1 MAPPV
6 KGELSDAEK
15 ELYKAIQAGDVSEA
29 RTLLNRVRI
38 DCLDEHGMTPLQHA
52 AYRGNYDL
60 CKLFLECGADV
71 NSRFHDSG
79 YTALMFAGLAGR
91 ADVVSLLLEHGASTT
106 AVNSV
111 GRTAAQ
117 MAAFVSNH
125 DVVAIINNFLPREE
139 LEYYARPQGLDKEPK
154 LPATLVSPLYQLIVR
169 TNIHPVYV
177 ALYLQEKR
185 ELLDQSTK
193 VERVLNLLC
202 EKQMKA
208 PEPNEM
214 LALKFHHLAFLLR
227 TCCKFLRDRAAP
239 ATGGSDSAE
248 GKAAKKTSGLLEPL
262 VKTWLRGRDEDDFP
276 VLLEK
281 LLRQSVREF
290 PYHECTILQQLV
302 HTLSGVEVGN
312 EPSAIS
318 ILDEAVR
325 GQKGCD
331 QGASCTTCG
340 EPQADKRCSAC
351 KSVQYC
357 GATCQK
363 LHWFTH
369 KRHCARLAAEHQKA
383 LAEKAA
389 QEECEQRAKEEETS
403 TTTEQATEKSSKEPA
418 DNDSAETQPA
428 SNCAS
433 AVPIKTT

>member
-1 MAPPV
+1 MAPPA
-6 KGELSDAEK
+6 KGELTDAEK
-15 ELYKAIQAGDVSEA
+15 DLYKAIQAGDIAEA
-29 RTLLNRVRI
+29 RTLVNRVRI

-52 AYRGNYDL
+52 AYRGNHDL

-71 NSRFHDSG
+71 NSHYHDSG

-106 AVNSV
+106 AVNSL

-139 LEYYARPQGLDKEPK
+139 LEYYARPQGLEKEPK
-154 LPATLVSPLYQLIVR
+154 LPASLVAPLYQLIVQ
-169 TNIHPVYV
+169 TNIHPVRV
-177 ALYLQEKR
+177 ALYLQQKR
-185 ELLDQSTK
+185 ELLDQSSK

-202 EKQMKA
+202 EKQMKTTSA
-208 PEPNEM
+208 EPNEM
-214 LALKFHHLAFLLR
+214 LALKFHHLAFLIR
-227 TCCKFLRDRAAP
+227 TCSKFVRDRAA
-239 ATGGSDSAE
+239 GGSNAE
-248 GKAAKKTSGLLEPL
+248 GDDKANKKASSGLLEPL
-262 VKTWLRGRDEDDFP
+262 IKTWLRGRDEDDFP
-276 VLLEK
+276 VVLEK

-290 PYHECTILQQLV
+290 PYHECSILQQLV

-318 ILDEAVR
+318 ILAEAVR
-325 GQKGCD
+325 GQKGFD
-331 QGASCTTCG
+331 QGASCTACG

-357 GATCQK
+357 GAPCQK

-369 KRHCARLAAEHQKA
+369 KRHCARLAEEYKKA
-383 LAEKAA
+383 LAEKEA
-389 QEECEQRAKEEETS
+389 QEKES
-403 TTTEQATEKSSKEPA
+403 TTAEQTTEESSNGCPDES
-418 DNDSAETQPA
+418 NGTQ
-428 SNCAS
+428 STSECAS
-433 AVPIKTT
+433 ATPIETA

>member
-1 MAPPV
+1 MAPPA

-15 ELYKAIQAGDVSEA
+15 ELYKAIQTGDVSEA

-60 CKLFLECGADV
+60 CKLFLECGADP
-71 NSRFHDSG
+71 NSHYHDSG

-91 ADVVSLLLEHGASTT
+91 ADAVSLLLEHGASTT
-106 AVNSV
+106 AVNSL

-139 LEYYARPQGLDKEPK
+139 IEYYARPQGLEKEAR
-154 LPATLVSPLYQLIVR
+154 LPAPLVGPLYQLVVR
-169 TNIHPVYV
+169 TNIHPVRV
-177 ALYLQEKR
+177 ALWLQEKR
-185 ELLDQSTK
+185 ELLDQSAK
-193 VERVLNLLC
+193 VERVLALLC
-202 EKQMKA
+202 EKQMKEA
-208 PEPNEM
+208 ANEM
-214 LALKFHHLAFLLR
+214 LALKCHHLAFILR
-227 TCCKFLRDRAAP
+227 SCCKFLRDHPAP
-239 ATGGSDSAE
+239 ADGG
-248 GKAAKKTSGLLEPL
+248 GKAKGLLEPL
-262 VKTWLRGRDEDDFP
+262 IKTWLRGRDEDDFP

-302 HTLSGVEVGN
+302 HTLAGVEVGN
-312 EPSAIS
+312 EPSAVS
-318 ILDEAVR
+318 ILAEAVR
-325 GQKGCD
+325 GQKGYD
-331 QGASCTTCG
+331 QGASCTACG
-340 EPQADKRCSAC
+340 EPEADKRCSAC

-357 GATCQK
+357 GQACQK

-369 KRHCARLAAEHQKA
+369 KRHCARLAAEHQQKV

-389 QEECEQRAKEEETS
+389 QEESEKRAAAEKEQAAAAEEKQTTAEET
-403 TTTEQATEKSSKEPA
+403 AVKE
-418 DNDSAETQPA
+418 
-428 SNCAS
+428 AS
-433 AVPIKTT
+433 ADGAANAPLPSDCATATPIKTT

>member
-1 MAPPV
+1 MAPPAI
-6 KGELSDAEK
+6 GELTDAEK

-29 RTLLNRVRI
+29 RTLVNRVRI

-52 AYRGNYDL
+52 AYRGNFDL

-71 NSRFHDSG
+71 NSHYHDSG

-106 AVNSV
+106 TVNSL

-125 DVVAIINNFLPREE
+125 DAVAIINNFLPRED
-139 LEYYARPQGLDKEPK
+139 LEYYARPQGLEKEPK
-154 LPATLVSPLYQLIVR
+154 LPASLVAPLYQLVVR
-169 TNIHPVYV
+169 TNIHPVRV

-185 ELLDQSTK
+185 ELLDQSAK

-202 EKQMKA
+202 EKQMKTTTA
-208 PEPNEM
+208 EPNEM
-214 LALKFHHLAFLLR
+214 LALKFHHLAFLIR
-227 TCCKFLRDRAAP
+227 TCSKFVRDRAA
-239 ATGGSDSAE
+239 AANGNAE
-248 GKAAKKTSGLLEPL
+248 GGGGKANKASSGLLEPL
-262 VKTWLRGRDEDDFP
+262 IKTWLRGRDEDDFP

-318 ILDEAVR
+318 ILAEAVR
-325 GQKGCD
+325 GQKGYD
-331 QGASCTTCG
+331 QGASCTACG
-340 EPQADKRCSAC
+340 EPLADKRCSAC

-357 GATCQK
+357 GAPCQK
-363 LHWFTH
+363 LHWSTH
-369 KRHCARLAAEHQKA
+369 KRHCARLAEEYKRA
-383 LAEKAA
+383 LAEKVA
-389 QEECEQRAKEEETS
+389 QEEKDKASTTEGETTEESSNAHPDESTS
-403 TTTEQATEKSSKEPA
+403 TQSTSECSSAT
-418 DNDSAETQPA
+418 
-428 SNCAS
+428 
-433 AVPIKTT
+433 PIKTA

>member
-1 MAPPV
+1 MAPPT
-6 KGELSDAEK
+6 KGELTDAEK
-15 ELYKAIQAGDVSEA
+15 DLYKAIQAGDVAEA
-29 RTLLNRVRI
+29 RTLVNRVRI

-52 AYRGNYDL
+52 AYRGNHDL

-71 NSRFHDSG
+71 NSHYHDSG

-106 AVNSV
+106 VVNSL

-139 LEYYARPQGLDKEPK
+139 LEYYARPQGLEKEPK
-154 LPATLVSPLYQLIVR
+154 LPASLVAPLYQLIVR
-169 TNIHPVYV
+169 TNIHPVRV

-185 ELLDQSTK
+185 ELLDQSSK
-193 VERVLNLLC
+193 VERVLSLLC
-202 EKQMKA
+202 ERQMKTTTA
-208 PEPNEM
+208 EPNEM
-214 LALKFHHLAFLLR
+214 LALKFHHLAFLIR
-227 TCCKFLRDRAAP
+227 TCSKFVRDRAA
-239 ATGGSDSAE
+239 GGSNAE
-248 GKAAKKTSGLLEPL
+248 GDDKAGKKAPSGLLEPL
-262 VKTWLRGRDEDDFP
+262 IKTWLRGRDEDDFP
-276 VLLEK
+276 VVLEK

-290 PYHECTILQQLV
+290 PYHECSILQQLV

-318 ILDEAVR
+318 ILAEAVR
-325 GQKGCD
+325 GQKGFD
-331 QGASCTTCG
+331 QGASCTACG

-357 GATCQK
+357 GAPCQK

-369 KRHCARLAAEHQKA
+369 KRHCARLAEEYKKA
-383 LAEKAA
+383 LAQKEA
-389 QEECEQRAKEEETS
+389 QEKES
-403 TTTEQATEKSSKEPA
+403 TTEEQTTEESSNGCPDES
-418 DNDSAETQPA
+418 DNTQ
-428 SNCAS
+428 STSECAS
-433 AVPIKTT
+433 GTPIETA

>member
-1 MAPPV
+1 MAPPA

-15 ELYKAIQAGDVSEA
+15 ELYKAIQTGEVSEA

-60 CKLFLECGADV
+60 CKLFLECGADP
-71 NSRFHDSG
+71 NSHYHDSG

-139 LEYYARPQGLDKEPK
+139 IEYYARPHGLDKEAK
-154 LPATLVSPLYQLIVR
+154 LPAPLVGPLYQLVVR
-169 TNIHPVYV
+169 TNIHPVRV
-177 ALYLQEKR
+177 ALWLQEKR
-185 ELLDQSTK
+185 ELLDQSAK
-193 VERVLNLLC
+193 VERVLSLLC
-202 EKQMKA
+202 EKQMKEA
-208 PEPNEM
+208 ANEM
-214 LALKFHHLAFLLR
+214 LALKCHHLAFLLR
-227 TCCKFLRDRAAP
+227 SCAKFVREHPPAP
-239 ATGGSDSAE
+239 APE
-248 GKAAKKTSGLLEPL
+248 GKKGAGLLEPL
-262 VKTWLRGRDEDDFP
+262 IKTWLRGRDEDDFP

-302 HTLSGVEVGN
+302 HTLAGVEVGN

-318 ILDEAVR
+318 ILAEAVR
-325 GQKGCD
+325 GQKGYD
-331 QGASCTTCG
+331 QGASCTACG

-357 GATCQK
+357 GPACQK

-369 KRHCARLAAEHQKA
+369 KRHCARLAAEHQEKV

-389 QEECEQRAKEEETS
+389 QEESEKHAAAEK
-403 TTTEQATEKSSKEPA
+403 EQATPTGEEKQTTEDSAAKEPA
-418 DNDSAETQPA
+418 ADGA
-428 SNCAS
+428 SNAP
-433 AVPIKTT
+433 ATATPIKTT

>member
-1 MAPPV
+1 
-6 KGELSDAEK
+6 
-15 ELYKAIQAGDVSEA
+15 
-29 RTLLNRVRI
+29 
-38 DCLDEHGMTPLQHA
+38 MTPLQHA

-60 CKLFLECGADV
+60 CKMFLECGADP
-71 NSRFHDSG
+71 NSHYHDSG

-106 AVNSV
+106 AVNSL

-154 LPATLVSPLYQLIVR
+154 LPASLVGPLYQLIVR
-169 TNIHPVYV
+169 TNIHPVRV
-177 ALYLQEKR
+177 ALWLQEKR
-185 ELLDQSTK
+185 ELLDQSAK
-193 VERVLNLLC
+193 VERVLGLLC
-202 EKQMKA
+202 EKQMKDA
-208 PEPNEM
+208 TNEM
-214 LALKFHHLAFLLR
+214 LALKFHHLAFLIR
-227 TCCKFLRDRAAP
+227 NCCKFLRDHPAP
-239 ATGGSDSAE
+239 AAADEGG
-248 GKAAKKTSGLLEPL
+248 GKAKSAGLLEPL
-262 VKTWLRGRDEDDFP
+262 IKTWLRGREEDDFP

-302 HTLSGVEVGN
+302 HTLAGVEVGN
-312 EPSAIS
+312 EPSAVS
-318 ILDEAVR
+318 ILAEAVR
-325 GQKGCD
+325 GQKGYD
-331 QGASCTTCG
+331 QGASCTACG

-357 GATCQK
+357 GPACQK

-369 KRHCARLAAEHQKA
+369 KRHCARLAAEHREKA

-389 QEECEQRAKEEETS
+389 QEESEQRAAEKEQATTNTEEAEQT
-403 TTTEQATEKSSKEPA
+403 TTTEDAAKEH
-418 DNDSAETQPA
+418 AEGA
-428 SNCAS
+428 SNAPLPSDCAS
-433 AVPIKTT
+433 ATPIKTT

>member
-1 MAPPV
+1 MAPPA
-6 KGELSDAEK
+6 KELTDAEK

-29 RTLLNRVRI
+29 RTLVNRVRI

-71 NSRFHDSG
+71 NSHYHDSG

-106 AVNSV
+106 TVNSL

-139 LEYYARPQGLDKEPK
+139 LEYYARPQGLEKEPK

-169 TNIHPVYV
+169 TNIHPVRV
-177 ALYLQEKR
+177 ALYLQQKR
-185 ELLDQSTK
+185 ELIDQSAK
-193 VERVLNLLC
+193 VERVLSLLC
-202 EKQMKA
+202 EKQMKTTSA
-208 PEPNEM
+208 EPNEM
-214 LALKFHHLAFLLR
+214 LALKFHHLAFLIR
-227 TCCKFLRDRAAP
+227 TCSKFVRDRAP
-239 ATGGSDSAE
+239 TSGGNAE
-248 GKAAKKTSGLLEPL
+248 GAGKGNKTAGLLEPL
-262 VKTWLRGRDEDDFP
+262 IKTWLRGRDEDDFP

-318 ILDEAVR
+318 ILAEAVR
-325 GQKGCD
+325 GQKGYD
-331 QGASCTTCG
+331 QGASCTACG

-357 GATCQK
+357 GAPCQK

-369 KRHCARLAAEHQKA
+369 KRHCARLAEEYQRA

-389 QEECEQRAKEEETS
+389 EEEKEQRAKEEQTS
-403 TTTEQATEKSSKEPA
+403 TSGQTTTEASSNGCPDEST
-418 DNDSAETQPA
+418 NTQ
-428 SNCAS
+428 STSECAS
-433 AVPIKTT
+433 ATPIKTA

>member
-1 MAPPV
+1 MAPPA
-6 KGELSDAEK
+6 KGELTDAEK
-15 ELYKAIQAGDVSEA
+15 DLYKAIQAGDVAEA
-29 RTLLNRVRI
+29 RTLVNRVRI

-52 AYRGNYDL
+52 AYRGNHDL

-71 NSRFHDSG
+71 NSHYHDSG

-106 AVNSV
+106 AVNSL

-139 LEYYARPQGLDKEPK
+139 LEYYARPQGLEKEPK
-154 LPATLVSPLYQLIVR
+154 LPASLVAPLYQLIVR
-169 TNIHPVYV
+169 TNIHPVRV
-177 ALYLQEKR
+177 ALYLQQKR
-185 ELLDQSTK
+185 ELLDESSK

-208 PEPNEM
+208 TSAEPNEM
-214 LALKFHHLAFLLR
+214 LALKFHHLAFLIR
-227 TCCKFLRDRAAP
+227 TCSKFVRDRAAT
-239 ATGGSDSAE
+239 AGGSNAE
-248 GKAAKKTSGLLEPL
+248 GDKSNKKASSSGLLEPL
-262 VKTWLRGRDEDDFP
+262 IKTWLRGRDEDDFP
-276 VLLEK
+276 VVLEK

-290 PYHECTILQQLV
+290 PYHECSILQQL
-302 HTLSGVEVGN
+302 VGN

-318 ILDEAVR
+318 ILAEAVR
-325 GQKGCD
+325 GQKGFD
-331 QGASCTTCG
+331 QGASCTACG

-357 GATCQK
+357 GAPCQK

-369 KRHCARLAAEHQKA
+369 KRHCARLAEEYKKA
-383 LAEKAA
+383 LAEKEA
-389 QEECEQRAKEEETS
+389 QEEKES
-403 TTTEQATEKSSKEPA
+403 TTTEQTTEESSNGRPDESNDTQSTSECTSATPI
-418 DNDSAETQPA
+418 ETA
-428 SNCAS
+428 
-433 AVPIKTT
+433 